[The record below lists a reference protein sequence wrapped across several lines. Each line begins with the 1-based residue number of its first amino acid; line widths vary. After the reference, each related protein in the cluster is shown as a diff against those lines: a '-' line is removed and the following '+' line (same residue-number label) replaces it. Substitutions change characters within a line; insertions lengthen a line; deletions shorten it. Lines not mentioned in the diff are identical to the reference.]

1 MSTNHSKPL
10 QFRRRNR
17 SLNKHQS
24 PVAAI
29 RHISMI
35 PHKTTTI
42 LEPLQIRTHTHQIMT
57 GRSRLKVL
65 DGWQSQVS
73 RLECFLEEMSVFST
87 NSHLSVSRFVM
98 DSRTSPKRSG
108 GISSLLPMLRLLF
121 LLSRSIPSQDQSI
134 RRPLRLEASRAC
146 ADWRESMGVLHRG

>member
-1 MSTNHSKPL
+1 MSTHHSKPL

-35 PHKTTTI
+35 LHKTTTI

-73 RLECFLEEMSVFST
+73 RLECFLEEMSVFFT
-87 NSHLSVSRFVM
+87 NSPFKCFKVRHGLQDVPEKIGWYFESASHASASIPVESF
-98 DSRTSPKRSG
+98 DSESG
-108 GISSLLPMLRLLF
+108 PEHKASAFGSLSSLR
-121 LLSRSIPSQDQSI
+121 
-134 RRPLRLEASRAC
+134 
-146 ADWRESMGVLHRG
+146 